1 MKLLNKE
8 RETKSKR
15 LQLVIRPS
23 LYDNLQRLKQ
33 LSGISVNEIVS
44 QILEEN
50 VDPLIDAYTD
60 YSQESPAE

>member
-1 MKLLNKE
+1 MKLLNNE

-44 QILEEN
+44 QILEDN
-50 VDPLIDAYTD
+50 VDTLIDSYTD
-60 YSQESPAE
+60 SDQESPAE